1 MCRFFMKYTFHI
13 YNLQD
18 TEIKNGKQEEFEN
31 VDLYYFD
38 IPIVTSPSPPIL
50 PRSRWLIEPQ

>member
-1 MCRFFMKYTFHI
+1 MKYTFHI